1 MFVCLFWN
9 VYQYL
14 KLLYHA
20 NSFELLGG
28 RRICLFSV
36 LDANCLEAKNAFLS
50 KSIWCWQRLQLRYS
64 LIQKRAIQLS
74 APKKEHCLQ
83 QQSTPEKGEF
93 LRLFFSIFCRFSFN
107 LLIHNNQWELSFQK
121 YDYSCCR
128 LKNTFVWKVSKKGKI
143 YLTGAEKQ
151 QPNPCK
157 YHQSIQH
164 PRQSKNKLAYRWVIA
179 DRDARMLC
187 YSFLVINV
195 LDLRMFHLMWNAYGN
210 MSSNWMTN
218 IAK

>member
-1 MFVCLFWN
+1 MLTVIAIEILLHTKKSYPIVCA
-9 VYQYL
+9 
-14 KLLYHA
+14 KKGTLLAAEEYT
-20 NSFELLGG
+20 G
-28 RRICLFSV
+28 
-36 LDANCLEAKNAFLS
+36 
-50 KSIWCWQRLQLRYS
+50 
-64 LIQKRAIQLS
+64 KRGI
-74 APKKEHCLQ
+74 
-83 QQSTPEKGEF
+83 

-121 YDYSCCR
+121 YVRLYYSRCR
-128 LKNTFVWKVSKKGKI
+128 LENTFVWKVSKKGKI

-195 LDLRMFHLMWNAYGN
+195 LDLMKVTECSIECETLMETCLQIEWQTLQ
-210 MSSNWMTN
+210 SSTF
-218 IAK
+218 IIRGQA